1 MRLVKEQKNE
11 TKVKITALLSVYD
24 LSYEMSA
31 LLSSEE
37 RSEMHQQVIEK
48 HRHAV
53 QYYLDKYAD
62 PEIEFDSHIVWSSN
76 EADAIREEVEKNQ
89 YDLVVKSLK

>member
-1 MRLVKEQKNE
+1 
-11 TKVKITALLSVYD
+11 
-24 LSYEMSA
+24 MSA

-53 QYYLDKYAD
+53 QYYLDKYAN
-62 PEIEFDSHIVWSSN
+62 PKLNYNLILCGI
-76 EADAIREEVEKNQ
+76 AMKLMQ
-89 YDLVVKSLK
+89 LTKK